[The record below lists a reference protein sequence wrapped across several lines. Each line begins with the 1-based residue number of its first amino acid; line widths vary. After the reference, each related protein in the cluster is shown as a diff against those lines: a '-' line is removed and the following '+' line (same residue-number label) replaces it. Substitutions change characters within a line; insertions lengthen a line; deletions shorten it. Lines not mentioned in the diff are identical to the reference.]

1 MRVTVTPDTDVDVD
15 VWKPTASSVFL
26 RGVARKR
33 NLLASSG
40 KDGRAAER
48 VSVRN
53 RTKTG
58 FYAFLDVYLPRNGPL
73 DARYTVTIST
83 VRP

>member
-1 MRVTVTPDTDVDVD
+1 VRITATPDTDVDID
-15 VWKPTASSVFL
+15 VWKSSASSVFL
-26 RGVARKR
+26 RGTARTR
-33 NLLASSG
+33 NLLATSG

-53 RTKTG
+53 RSRTG
-58 FYAFLDVYLPRNGPL
+58 FYAYLDVYLPRNGPL
-73 DARYTVTIST
+73 DAAYTLTVST

>member
-1 MRVTVTPDTDVDVD
+1 MRRS
-15 VWKPTASSVFL
+15 AS
-26 RGVARKR
+26 R
-33 NLLASSG
+33 SS
-40 KDGRAAER
+40 
-48 VSVRN
+48 N

>member
-1 MRVTVTPDTDVDVD
+1 VDVD
-15 VWKPTASSVFL
+15 VWKARASSVFL
-26 RGVARKR
+26 RGTARTR

-40 KDGRAAER
+40 KDGRTTER

-53 RTKTG
+53 RSKTG
-58 FYAFLDVYLPRNGPL
+58 FYVYLDVYLPRNGPL
-73 DARYTVTIST
+73 DARYTVTVAT